1 MTTPTAGI
9 PGYVAATWDIDPGRT
24 RIGFTARHL
33 GVLKVRGHFDT
44 FTARIVTAE
53 DPLQSSATATVELNS
68 VNTGDETRDNDLR
81 SGNFLDIRDYP
92 TMTYRSTGIRRHG
105 EDFIVDGQLTV
116 RGVTQ
121 PVSLKFDFAGFAPT
135 PTVAPGSPSP
145 WSARSTASISASA
158 STYRSWAWP
167 ATRSTSRL
175 TARQSCA
182 RRNSSPTACSIRRP
196 DIPGSRQNVE
206 GKTSRC
212 MPGRT

>member
-121 PVSLKFDFAGFAPT
+121 PVSLKFDFAGF
-135 PTVAPGSPSP
+135 
-145 WSARSTASISASA
+145 
-158 STYRSWAWP
+158 
-167 ATRSTSRL
+167 
-175 TARQSCA
+175 
-182 RRNSSPTACSIRRP
+182 RP
-196 DIPGSRQNVE
+196 DPHGGTRVAFSVVGQIHRIDFGVCFDIPILGLASDKIHFQIDGEAVLREEKQQPD
-206 GKTSRC
+206 GLQH
-212 MPGRT
+212 PAA